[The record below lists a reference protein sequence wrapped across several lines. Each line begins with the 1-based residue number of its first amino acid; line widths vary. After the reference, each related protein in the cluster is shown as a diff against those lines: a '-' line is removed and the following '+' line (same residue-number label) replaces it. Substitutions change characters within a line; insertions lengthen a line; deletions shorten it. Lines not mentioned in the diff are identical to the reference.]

1 MTRNV
6 SFKDYLGLCAIFVV
20 MAFLATKGRQHIEIQ
35 KSAEQAERIARQAQN
50 VAKRRAK
57 IAAWKAKRAGLTG
70 PRIVYLPYQEPL
82 PDILKP
88 KQAEKPKKE
97 EQTVFFQSRFQEYF
111 RERQ

>member
-1 MTRNV
+1 MTRKI
-6 SFKDYLGLCAIFVV
+6 SFKDYFHLCALFVV
-20 MAFLATKGRQHIEIQ
+20 MSFLVAEGRKHVEVE
-35 KSAEQAERIARQAQN
+35 KSVERAERIARQERN
-50 VAKRRAK
+50 TAKIRAK
-57 IAAWKAKRAGLTG
+57 IAAWKAKRAGLMG